1 MEPPLLLKI
10 TYVQPDGTCRQVQA
24 RAGVSLMEAA
34 VRANVEGI
42 EAKCRGACACATCH
56 VYVDEAW
63 REATGKPSAMEESML
78 DFAEGAETRSRLS
91 CQVRINSR
99 CEGLIV
105 IVPAEQR
112 VIGL

>member
-1 MEPPLLLKI
+1 
-10 TYVQPDGTCRQVQA
+10 
-24 RAGVSLMEAA
+24 
-34 VRANVEGI
+34 
-42 EAKCRGACACATCH
+42 
-56 VYVDEAW
+56 
-63 REATGKPSAMEESML
+63 ML